1 MQKLGADLACQSET
15 YSPDHPFVGWLS
27 CVGENEEDKFALLWG
42 EAQLCLPYVCLQKTR
57 PCLALLGLTGP
68 KATYSYPKVTLR

>member
-27 CVGENEEDKFALLWG
+27 CVGKNEEGKLSAQRTFAKISRIYWGHLLV
-42 EAQLCLPYVCLQKTR
+42 EST
-57 PCLALLGLTGP
+57 
-68 KATYSYPKVTLR
+68 